1 VNTTKSQRNG
11 LTSTL
16 TREKNMNIELRDAVI
31 RVIVTVILGVG
42 VCFGWIAL
50 DRHYD
55 REEAEKAQEKAAC
68 EAKGDVWE
76 WNGCETEYDRYT
88 RCLGQIRMTFHD
100 LTDTVGVSQNNQDSI
115 SKTMAAEV
123 DRCMEMKRKS
133 N

>member
-1 VNTTKSQRNG
+1 MDR
-11 LTSTL
+11 
-16 TREKNMNIELRDAVI
+16 II
-31 RVIVTVILGVG
+31 RVAVTVVLLVG
-42 VCFGWIAL
+42 VYLGWMAL
-50 DRHYD
+50 GRHFDRK
-55 REEAEKAQEKAAC
+55 EAETAQKKAAC
-68 EAKGDVWE
+68 EAKGDVWV